1 MVEEIRRVMGDGAA
15 HGVRLRYAVETEPLG
30 TAGGIRNAVDLV
42 GGLVVVLNGDI
53 LADVDLSAIWLLS
66 RDEPTMVEWAL
77 TALLY
82 YVGLAV
88 QVFALSLTYKE
99 VVAFGDQVTSS

>member
-1 MVEEIRRVMGDGAA
+1 MCLVFPA
-15 HGVRLRYAVETEPLG
+15 
-30 TAGGIRNAVDLV
+30 TAIDRK
-42 GGLVVVLNGDI
+42 GGLQWSWDKTRGNGWRMAI
-53 LADVDLSAIWLLS
+53 VFGLYPWLIGSAIWLLS

-77 TALLY
+77 TAVLY